1 MYITIAILLF
11 FGLALLYIGADLL
24 VRGSVS
30 LALRFGITRLVIG
43 LTIVAFGTS
52 SPELLVSLNAAIKG
66 NSAISLGNVIGS
78 NICNIA
84 LILGLSALIRPLK
97 VTLDIV
103 RVQIPIMI
111 AVSIALIA
119 MLLDERL
126 SRLEGLILF
135 LGIIL
140 YCAYNIVISKRNS
153 KKDTLD
159 ETIDVPQRVP
169 KKIWLEFLF
178 LLFGFACLI
187 AGADLLVHGAISFAE
202 TLGISEA
209 VIGLTIVALGTS
221 LPELATSVV
230 ASLKGESDISIGNVV
245 GSNIFNILAI
255 IGISTLVYPMVLGEI
270 RFSDLLIMLFVSI
283 LVLPL
288 SKSGFIINR
297 VEGAILILVYI
308 GYILFLIR

>member
-1 MYITIAILLF
+1 MTITLLLF

-30 LALRFGITRLVIG
+30 VALRFGITRLVIG

-84 LILGLSALIRPLK
+84 LILGLSALIKPLK
-97 VTLDIV
+97 VTIDVV
-103 RVQIPIMI
+103 RIQIPIMI
-111 AVSIALIA
+111 AASVALIV
-119 MLLDERL
+119 MLLDSRL
-126 SRLEGLILF
+126 GRLEGLILF

-140 YCAYNIVISKRNS
+140 YCVYNIVVSVKNG
-153 KKDTLD
+153 KGDTLD
-159 ETIDVPQRVP
+159 EAMDIPG
-169 KKIWLEFLF
+169 KIPRSLGLEIIFLII
-178 LLFGFACLI
+178 GFACLI
-187 AGADLLVHGAISFAE
+187 GGADLLVHGAISFAKA
-202 TLGISEA
+202 LGVSEA

-230 ASLKGESDISIGNVV
+230 ASIKGESDISIGNVV

-270 RFSDLLIMLFVSI
+270 RFLDLLIMLFVAV

-297 VEGAILILVYI
+297 IEGAILILVYF
-308 GYILFLIR
+308 GYIFFLIR